1 AMWRKWRRSAFGV
14 VLDYAAIVLAGLLYA
29 IALHFFVLPSRVVL
43 TGSEG
48 IAAALSY
55 YFESEL
61 LFVILYLIFQ
71 TILLTF
77 AWFRVSRVFARRSMV
92 VVGVVALCLTL
103 LPEMEFASP
112 ESENERIILV
122 IFGGLIAGLA
132 KALAF
137 VHRGST
143 GDEDVPA
150 AYFAMR
156 YLKPVG
162 SIAII
167 AATIS
172 TAFGLFMEGLKT
184 GDFER
189 VVNTLMYT
197 GVFIFIS
204 AQTLNILYRKF
215 QLTMICVITQ
225 VPDQVGA
232 AIRGTSEH
240 RSYVV
245 QEGIGGHSKQ
255 GYRLV
260 QTIVTHEELP
270 DMLAAIERAT
280 PGAFFYYHDVEGT
293 SKRYYIAPI
302 G

>member
-1 AMWRKWRRSAFGV
+1 M

-245 QEGIGGHSKQ
+245 QDGVGGHSGQ

-270 DMLAAIERAT
+270 DMLSAIERAT

>member
-1 AMWRKWRRSAFGV
+1 MWRKWRRSAFGV

-245 QEGIGGHSKQ
+245 QDGVGGHSGQ

-270 DMLAAIERAT
+270 DMLSAIERAT

>member
-1 AMWRKWRRSAFGV
+1 MWRKWRRSAFGV

>member
-1 AMWRKWRRSAFGV
+1 MWRKWRRSTWGV
-14 VLDYAAIVLAGLLYA
+14 VLDYVAIVLAGLLYA
-29 IALHFFVLPSRVVL
+29 VALNYFVLPSRVVL

-55 YFESEL
+55 YYESGL
-61 LFVILYLIFQ
+61 LFVVLYLVFQ
-71 TILLTF
+71 SVLLAF
-77 AWFRVSRVFARRSMV
+77 AWWRVSRVFALRSGIV
-92 VVGVVALCLTL
+92 VAVVALSLLL
-103 LPEMEFASP
+103 LPDMRFASP
-112 ESENERIILV
+112 ESEGERIILV
-122 IFGGLIAGLA
+122 IFGGLLAGVA

-137 VHRGST
+137 IHRGST

-184 GDFER
+184 GEFEQ

-197 GVFIFIS
+197 GIYIFVS
-204 AQTLNILYRKF
+204 AHTLNILYRKF

-225 VPDQVGA
+225 VPDKVGA

-270 DMLAAIERAT
+270 DMLTAIERAA